1 MEIISGLVD
10 LFLNLDEHLNTVVQN
25 YGFWTYGI
33 LTLVIFLETGI
44 VATPFLPGDSLL
56 FAAGAIASL
65 GGINIIFLLILLSIA
80 AILGDTVNYWIGRKA
95 GPLVFSKEKSLLFNK
110 DYLRRAYDFYEK
122 HGAKTVVIARFI
134 PIIRTFA
141 PFVAGIGH
149 MNYWKFLSYNITGGI
164 LWVFAFSL
172 AGYFFGNIPII
183 KENFSLVIIGIIFVS
198 LLPTVWEFIKH
209 RRKPASI
216 PENKL

>member
-1 MEIISGLVD
+1 MDFLSGAVD

-25 YGFWTYGI
+25 YGIWTYGI
-33 LTLVIFLETGI
+33 LTLVVFLETGI

-65 GGINIIFLLILLSIA
+65 GGMNILLLLAVLSIA
-80 AILGDTVNYWIGRKA
+80 AILGDTTNYWIGRRA
-95 GPLVFSKEKSLLFNK
+95 GPVVFSKDGGLLFNK

-122 HGAKTVVIARFI
+122 HGARTIIIARFI

-141 PFVAGIGH
+141 PFVAGIAR
-149 MNYWKFLSYNITGGI
+149 MNYGKFVAYNIAGGL
-164 LWVFAFSL
+164 LWVTAFSL
-172 AGYFFGNIPII
+172 AGFFFGNIPII
-183 KENFSLVIIGIIFVS
+183 KENFSLVIIGIIIVS
-198 LLPTVWEFIKH
+198 LIPTVWEFIKH

-216 PENKL
+216 SENKL

>member
-1 MEIISGLVD
+1 MEFLAGAID

-25 YGFWTYGI
+25 YGIWTYGI

-65 GGINIIFLLILLSIA
+65 GSINIAFLILLLAIA

-95 GPLVFSKEKSLLFNK
+95 GPLVFSKDGGWFFNK

-141 PFVAGIGH
+141 PFVAGIGR
-149 MNYWKFLSYNITGGI
+149 MSYLKFASYNIVGGI
-164 LWVFAFSL
+164 LWVTAFSL
-172 AGYFFGNIPII
+172 AGYFFGNLPII
-183 KENFSLVIIGIIFVS
+183 KENFSLVIIAIIIVS
-198 LLPTVWEFIKH
+198 LIPTVIEFIKH
-209 RRKPASI
+209 RKKPAI
-216 PENKL
+216 INQ

>member
-1 MEIISGLVD
+1 MDILSQLID

-25 YGFWTYGI
+25 YGIWTYGI

-56 FAAGAIASL
+56 FAAGAIAAL
-65 GGINIIFLLILLSIA
+65 GSIDIGLLILLLATA

-95 GPLVFSKEKSLLFNK
+95 GPLVFSKEKSLFFNK
-110 DYLRRAYDFYEK
+110 DYLRRAYDFYEI
-122 HGAKTVVIARFI
+122 HGAKTIVIARFI

-149 MNYWKFLSYNITGGI
+149 MNYLKFLAYNVAGGI
-164 LWVFAFSL
+164 LWVMAFSL

-183 KENFSLVIIGIIFVS
+183 KENFGLVIIGIIIVS
-198 LLPTVWEFIKH
+198 LVPTVLEFIKH
-209 RRKPASI
+209 RRKPTII
-216 PENKL
+216 P